1 MKRINAE
8 NIAELLKN
16 KPNVKSPNYKREDI
30 KAGIVHL
37 GIGAFHRAHQAFYTE
52 AVLNSQGGDW
62 GIIGC
67 SLRSAGVKLQL
78 QEQDGLYT
86 LVERGP
92 EGEKFQVIGAIK
104 SVLVGPENPRAL
116 LEQMSEENIKIVS
129 LTVTEKGY
137 CHDPASGDLN
147 LNHPDIA
154 HDLNNI
160 AQPRSAVAYIVAA
173 LDLRRKKNIQAFT
186 ALSCDNLPNNGDVLK
201 KVVTQFAQKL
211 DVALATWIQENV
223 SFPNTMIDRIVPATT
238 ADDKK
243 HFEDV
248 MGFRDEG
255 IVIAEPFSQW
265 VIENTFC
272 NDRPRWEDAGAL
284 LVNDVDIFEKMKLRL
299 LNGSHSLLAYCGY
312 LSGKNTVSEVMQEP
326 VFVELATLFMDRE
339 AGETLE
345 TPAGFE
351 VAHYK
356 KQLRERFANPG
367 LRHRTWQ
374 IAMDGSQKLPQ
385 RLLNTLRD
393 QLKTRGNIDILCLAV
408 AAWIRYVS
416 GVDEAGEPIDVQDPF
431 AAKLRACHDKNSG
444 NIAAIVKDILNIRE
458 IFGDDLASSNTFVHG
473 VTDWLTRFYKD
484 GVLNS
489 IKTHLNFV

>member
-1 MKRINAE
+1 MIRINAE
-8 NIAELLKN
+8 NVAELLKN
-16 KPNVKSPNYKREDI
+16 KPDVKSPRYQREEI

-52 AVLNSQGGDW
+52 TALNSSGGNW

-67 SLRSAGVKLQL
+67 SLRSASVKQQL

-104 SVLVGPENPRAL
+104 SVLVGPENPQAL
-116 LEQMSEENIKIVS
+116 LNQMADENIKILS

-147 LNHPDIA
+147 LNHPDIV
-154 HDLNNI
+154 HDLANI
-160 AQPRSAVAYIVAA
+160 EQPRSAVAYIVGA

-211 DVALATWIQENV
+211 DVSLATWIQENV

-238 ADDKK
+238 PDDKK
-243 HFEDV
+243 RFENV

-255 IVIAEPFSQW
+255 IVMAEPFSQW
-265 VIENTFC
+265 VIENKFC
-272 NDRPRWEDAGAL
+272 NERPRWEDAGAL
-284 LVNDVDIFEKMKLRL
+284 LVNDVDVFEKMKLRL

-312 LSGKNTVSEVMQEP
+312 LAGKETVSEVMQEP
-326 VFVELATLFMDRE
+326 VFVKLASVFMDRE

-345 TPAGFE
+345 TPDGFDI
-351 VAHYK
+351 AHYK

-393 QLKTRGNIDILCLAV
+393 QLLSNKNIDILCLAV

-416 GVDEAGEPIDVQDPF
+416 GVDENGKAIDVQDPF
-431 AAKLRACHDKNSG
+431 AAQLRACHDKNSG
-444 NIAAIVKDILNIRE
+444 NIETLVKDIVGIKE
-458 IFGDDLASSNTFVHG
+458 IFGDDLASSEVFIEG
-473 VTDWLTRFYKD
+473 VTHWLTQFYTE
-484 GVLNS
+484 GVLSS
-489 IKTHLNFV
+489 IKKKFDFV